1 MDGTIGTS
9 KLEKSS
15 NKDSRIRQAV
25 KSEKVATKLI
35 DGIVKHWSTY
45 KDDFCGTCHD
55 DMSTITCTEQVN
67 NLVKHFDTPL
77 IVAHAKVM
85 FGTAHCRYSYYRT
98 QRQKTN
104 KQFCGECVWGENGDE
119 TCITRMIYLMNH
131 KRMTRDMAQ
140 VEVTRKKACRMA

>member
-98 QRQKTN
+98 QRKKTN
-104 KQFCGECVWGENGDE
+104 KQFCGECV
-119 TCITRMIYLMNH
+119 
-131 KRMTRDMAQ
+131 
-140 VEVTRKKACRMA
+140 